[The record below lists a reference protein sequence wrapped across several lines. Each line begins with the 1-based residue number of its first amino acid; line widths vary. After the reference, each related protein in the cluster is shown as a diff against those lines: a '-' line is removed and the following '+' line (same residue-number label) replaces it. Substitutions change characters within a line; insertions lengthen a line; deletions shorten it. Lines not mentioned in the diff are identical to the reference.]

1 MVHAAPAPE
10 LWPHVRRYCGYV
22 EHSAAPVRR
31 REVPQPLVTVIIS
44 LGPTIDVRAAP
55 ERSRQRLGSFV
66 ASLHD
71 RPAVTEYAG
80 EQRGLQIDLGP
91 LAAHRLLGIPMHEL
105 TGRVVELEEVLARVD
120 RSLPQRLQD
129 APDWESRFALLDRF
143 VAARLAASREPS
155 PEVARAVSRLRQS
168 GGATP
173 IGALAAE
180 AGWSHRRLVAGFRE
194 QVGVHPKGF
203 ARLVRFD
210 RVISRLH
217 AEGGSAL
224 ADIALDC
231 GYSDQPHLNR
241 DFRQFAG
248 VSPTRYL
255 AQLMPDGGGVA
266 AGDFVQDGAPV
277 AA

>member
-1 MVHAAPAPE
+1 M
-10 LWPHVRRYCGYV
+10 
-22 EHSAAPVRR
+22 
-31 REVPQPLVTVIIS
+31 
-44 LGPTIDVRAAP
+44 
-55 ERSRQRLGSFV
+55 
-66 ASLHD
+66 
-71 RPAVTEYAG
+71 
-80 EQRGLQIDLGP
+80 
-91 LAAHRLLGIPMHEL
+91 
-105 TGRVVELEEVLARVD
+105 
-120 RSLPQRLQD
+120 
-129 APDWESRFALLDRF
+129 
-143 VAARLAASREPS
+143 
-155 PEVARAVSRLRQS
+155 
-168 GGATP
+168 
-173 IGALAAE
+173 
-180 AGWSHRRLVAGFRE
+180 
-194 QVGVHPKGF
+194 
-203 ARLVRFD
+203 RFD